1 MTRGLFKRINW
12 WLYSFFHI
20 TFVPGQNFITMSPVP
35 DIYSIYQMMERDH
48 IILSF
53 KGQITKDLMASVYQI
68 MESRLESINEDP
80 KKKKKVYNILVETL
94 QNIYHH
100 MDELQKDEEPDD
112 TCRDAMFMIVRG
124 EDGIYKIHTGNFIL
138 NSKCDILNQRI
149 EQINAMSPEELRA
162 HYVDTLNT
170 TGFSDKGGAGLGI
183 IDIARKSG
191 NKLGYGFNHVSDKYS
206 FFSLVVS
213 ID

>member
-1 MTRGLFKRINW
+1 
-12 WLYSFFHI
+12 
-20 TFVPGQNFITMSPVP
+20 MSPSP

-68 MESRLESINEDP
+68 MESRLDAIHEDP
-80 KKKKKVYNILVETL
+80 KKKKKVYNILVESL

-100 MDELQKDEEPDD
+100 VDELQLDENILDS
-112 TCRDAMFMIVRG
+112 TSRDAMFMIVRG
-124 EDGIYKIHTGNFIL
+124 DDGIYYIHTGNYVL
-138 NSKCDILNQRI
+138 NTKCGLLQTRI
-149 EQINAMSPEELRA
+149 EQINAMTPEELRA
-162 HYVDTLNT
+162 HYVDRLSTAEL
-170 TGFSDKGGAGLGI
+170 SAKGGAGLGI

-191 NKLGYGFNHVSDKYS
+191 NKLGYSFNPVSDKYS
-206 FFSLVVS
+206 FFSLLIS